1 MKYYISKLQRF
12 EFLKPVIVTG
22 GFETSI
28 GSVRKFIWPTMS
40 LYSLPQG
47 TYTYVYIF
55 YLLYYLP
62 LSVPLTTIKQR
73 MRAIFMSIRLVIVVD
88 LRYQRA
94 ICRPSSSAKYPISE
108 MFNWPPYCSPGFLL
122 WSTKKQQI
130 IHLLRTLIHYI

>member
-1 MKYYISKLQRF
+1 MISKPVEIFCENRF
-12 EFLKPVIVTG
+12 HIPYIH
-22 GFETSI
+22 
-28 GSVRKFIWPTMS
+28 
-40 LYSLPQG
+40 YPQAN
-47 TYTYVYIF
+47 YTYVCIF

-62 LSVPLTTIKQR
+62 SSPPLTTIKQR
-73 MRAIFMSIRLVIVVD
+73 MRAIFMSIRLVIVVH

-130 IHLLRTLIHYI
+130 IYFHIHIHTYTVYNYTIHI